1 MALSLPTNSRFLI
14 LIILT
19 SDQLAHRLIHYII
32 YVFDSRH
39 ILDNTSIVVQKR
51 PIIRSIHREKSRG
64 DLSKKSVG
72 TEKEN
77 RKKRDRRKIATLH
90 LADHLGHPRGS
101 HRIFG
106 AHATCSRP
114 CAPLPSFRA
123 FSMPPLSSRRRSRRR
138 AHRNP
143 SSKVGGKN
151 SFLVIARGIP
161 RVDHARRSV

>member
-106 AHATCSRP
+106 VPACTRNLLATMRASSLLP
-114 CAPLPSFRA
+114 CFFDAAPLLA
-123 FSMPPLSSRRRSRRR
+123 PPLE
-138 AHRNP
+138 AQGP
-143 SSKVGGKN
+143 SKSVRQGGRKK
-151 SFLVIARGIP
+151 
-161 RVDHARRSV
+161 